1 MECNKPFTLIQI
13 YEKFSNCGKV
23 YLNRTELAM
32 EPLNTAVG
40 VDSETISKRNKIS
53 DIQICE
59 KHLEGTDNKYYND
72 GANYWSSVDPSVNG
86 MLGGFGNISNIDI
99 EGSAKFLKGLFK
111 VIRSSSTFYCPKEAK
126 FHLNTSIK

>member
-111 VIRSSSTFYCPKEAK
+111 VIRSSTFSCPKEAK
-126 FHLNTSIK
+126 SSTLILL

>member
-1 MECNKPFTLIQI
+1 MD
-13 YEKFSNCGKV
+13 
-23 YLNRTELAM
+23 RTKLAM

-40 VDSETISKRNKIS
+40 VDSEIISKRNKIS
-53 DIQICE
+53 DIKICE

-111 VIRSSSTFYCPKEAK
+111 VIRSSTFSCPKY
-126 FHLNTSIK
+126 